1 MPPALPTSPLIA
13 AFYYP
18 WYGAPATDGTWL
30 HWQQAGH
37 TPPQDIASDS
47 FPVLGAYSS
56 NDPAVL
62 EQHMRWLRRAGV
74 ELIITSWWG
83 QGSYEDRAVPA
94 LLAAAENNGIGVAF
108 HLEPYRGRSAD
119 QIAADVTYLYRQYG
133 SSPAFYRTDAGSRHN
148 APGRASGLFFLWN
161 PFVRYT
167 GGPKADAAYWRAGLD
182 QSTPCR
188 RAGSSSSTIP
198 TPPGST
204 MATSTAPTITR
215 SAPPACS
222 CGVRGCRRGPGTRR

>member
-1 MPPALPTSPLIA
+1 M
-13 AFYYP
+13 
-18 WYGAPATDGTWL
+18 
-30 HWQQAGH
+30 
-37 TPPQDIASDS
+37 
-47 FPVLGAYSS
+47 LGAYSA

-108 HLEPYRGRSAD
+108 HLEPYRGRSAE
-119 QIAADVTYLYRQYG
+119 QIAADVAYLYRQYG

-148 APGRASGLFFLWN
+148 PAGRPSGLFFLWN

-167 GGPKADAAYWRAGLD
+167 GGPPADAAYWRTGLD
-182 QSTPCR
+182 QIHSLPEGGIVFVHNPDPTWIDDGHFDGAYNYTE
-188 RAGSSSSTIP
+188 RAAGLQLW
-198 TPPGST
+198 
-204 MATSTAPTITR
+204 A
-215 SAPPACS
+215 
-222 CGVRGCRRGPGTRR
+222 RGCPPEPGTRPRSYPASRPPAWATRRP